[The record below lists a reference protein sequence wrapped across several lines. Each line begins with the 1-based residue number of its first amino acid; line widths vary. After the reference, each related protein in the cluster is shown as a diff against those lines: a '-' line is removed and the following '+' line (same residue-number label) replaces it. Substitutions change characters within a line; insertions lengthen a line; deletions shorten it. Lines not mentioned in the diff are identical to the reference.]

1 MNNQHDKN
9 FSNGLSAFNYLYALA
24 KRAGMEH
31 DPRIV
36 QSLKLISYKSRDFK
50 AVREIVN
57 RVVQLI
63 TRSPG
68 YIAAMQSNN
77 PFLPYPPPGVIDGE
91 IKIGYIYDEIRKIR
105 YPFGISRNELNQHLL
120 ESGRSGAGKTTV
132 LIIILTSL
140 SRMGIPF
147 CIFDF
152 KRDYRS
158 LIRFSD
164 DVHVFNWKNFRF
176 NPLLPPRGTL
186 PIQWASIFT
195 EVFFGNFY
203 SSAASS
209 AKSLFLETLLELYNL
224 PGTPSMTRFCEELNK
239 KLSSNSVPA
248 STKDSI
254 RTIMLRLRPFI
265 ILLGDMVNGDGFD
278 MIDLLEKQVVLELDG
293 LTIEYQTF
301 LATLIFHWIFT
312 YRLTLAQRGELKHI
326 LLFDEAKRLFS
337 LGIPLVA
344 QLVSL
349 AREFGQG
356 LILADQ
362 MPSDLDY
369 AVLANVYT
377 TITLNLSSMRDIS
390 ATAYAMGMNEDQRNS
405 LNSLPLKTAVV
416 KLAGRYPKP
425 FLIHIPDVRVD
436 KNISDT
442 EVADYM
448 RDKLADLMAAASEP
462 INTVTPDDTEN
473 KVEAQTVESDKLDD
487 NELTLLWDVK
497 NRPFVPATERSNML
511 NFTNYMGQK
520 LYNSLIEKGLVEE
533 LEIKTNYRGRPQKF
547 YKLTDKGIFIVGK
560 QNLGSGKG
568 GFEHRLHQRRLTE
581 VFEAQGYK
589 VIVEECKNGK
599 NVDLGLSKDEKNIAV
614 EIIISPQNAIE
625 NIEKD
630 IAAGWKT
637 VWLLCHTQTILDGVK
652 QEWSPSNS
660 KYPGIEVEFYLLS
673 EERFFYIHP

>member
-1 MNNQHDKN
+1 MNNHPDGKN
-9 FSNGLSAFNYLYALA
+9 LSNGLNAFNFLYALA
-24 KRAGMEH
+24 KKAGMEH

-36 QSLKLISYKSRDFK
+36 QSLKLISYKSKDSK

-68 YIAAMQSNN
+68 YIVAMQSNN
-77 PFLPYPPPGVIDGE
+77 PFLPYPPPGIINGE

-132 LIIILTSL
+132 LIIILTNL

-158 LIRFSD
+158 LLRFSD
-164 DVHVFNWKNFRF
+164 ALHVFNWKNFRF

-195 EVFFGNFY
+195 DVFFGNFY
-203 SSAASS
+203 SSTASS

-239 KLSSNSVPA
+239 KLSSNAVPA

-265 ILLGDMVNGDGFD
+265 ILLGDMVNGPGFD
-278 MIDLLEKQVVLELDG
+278 MTDLLEKQVVLELDG

-301 LATLIFHWIFT
+301 IATLIFHWIFT
-312 YRLTLAQRGELKHI
+312 YRLTLVQRGTLKHI

-362 MPSDLDY
+362 MPSELDY

-377 TITLNLSSMRDIS
+377 TITLNLSSMRDIN
-390 ATAYAMGMNEDQRNS
+390 ATASAMGLNDEQRNS
-405 LNSLPLKTAVV
+405 LNCLPLKTAVV
-416 KLAGRYPKP
+416 RLAGRYPKP

-436 KNISDT
+436 KNISDA

-448 RDKLADLMAAASEP
+448 RDKLANLTPEASEQV
-462 INTVTPDDTEN
+462 NTATPDETEN
-473 KVEAQTVESDKLDD
+473 NVEAQPNEPDKLDD
-487 NELTLLWDVK
+487 NEQMLLSDIK
-497 NRPFVPATERSNML
+497 NRPFIPATERL
-511 NFTNYMGQK
+511 NSLSFTTYLGQK
-520 LYNSLIEKGLVEE
+520 LYNGLIDKGLVEE

-547 YKLTDKGIFIVGK
+547 YKLTNKGITIVGK

-568 GFEHRLHQRRLTE
+568 GFEHRLHQRRLAN
-581 VFEAQGYK
+581 VFEAQGYTT
-589 VIVEECKNGK
+589 IAEEYRNGK
-599 NVDLGLSKDEKNIAV
+599 NIDLGLSKDGQSIAV
-614 EIIISPQNAIE
+614 EIIISPQNAVE

-637 VWLLCHTQTILDGVK
+637 IWLLCNTSTILDGVK
-652 QEWSPSNS
+652 REWNSISS
-660 KYPGIEVEFYLLS
+660 KYPGIELEFCLLS
-673 EERFFYIHP
+673 EQRFFTA